1 MMHRDISSTTMV
13 PSTSEPSVRLS
24 QRTIAKA
31 PEPMSRPEIRITAQ
45 RVAMVFRLDRHSYFS
60 NLANI

>member
-1 MMHRDISSTTMV
+1 MMHRDISSIGMIA
-13 PSTSEPSVRLS
+13 SRSEPLLRLS
-24 QRTIAKA
+24 QRTIASVA
-31 PEPMSRPEIRITAQ
+31 EPMSRPEIRITVQ